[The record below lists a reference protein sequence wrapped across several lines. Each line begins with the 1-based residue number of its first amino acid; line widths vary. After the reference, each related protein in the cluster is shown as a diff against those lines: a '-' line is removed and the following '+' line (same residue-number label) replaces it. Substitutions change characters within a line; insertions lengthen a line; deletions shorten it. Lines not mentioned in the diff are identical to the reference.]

1 MTDHSSLRRLFA
13 KNLTLQSV
21 TEAIG
26 LTSGLLVTLVLSRHL
41 GVAGF
46 GQFNYLFAFLYF
58 FLAINDLGVNTIVVR
73 EISRAPDRA
82 AEIIGTMLS
91 FRLLLGALSL
101 LVIWAGVLAV
111 GFPRDL
117 RIALALFAI
126 VLPLNALRLPA
137 VVFQSRLRFEYG
149 AMADIVT
156 RVATTGLV
164 LTAAALGAGL
174 IGVTVALVAGEA
186 IGVIVT
192 GRLAMRLVRPVW
204 RVDPRYWMLVL
215 RWSLPLGLAGVL
227 SAVVNRV
234 DFFML
239 ERMTDLQQLG
249 LYGAAYK
256 VVNLV
261 ERLPQ
266 MIVVTLYPLMV
277 RQAHEDLRALRAL
290 YRRSVLT
297 LGGLAVVMA
306 VVVTFL
312 AGPIVRTLFGAEFTE
327 AARALRILV
336 WASACLYMAL
346 PGGFALISL
355 GRVRMNLMTLVAG
368 AVTNVALNVI
378 WIPRLG
384 FIGASLATAA
394 AFAVILVTTLLA
406 VEWSLARAMAGAPPP
421 GHDDTLVAAPLVKP
435 VVPE

>member
-1 MTDHSSLRRLFA
+1 MTDHLNLRRLLVR
-13 KNLTLQSV
+13 NLTLQSA

-26 LTSGLLVTLVLSRHL
+26 LASGLLVTLVLSRHL

-73 EISRAPDRA
+73 EISKRPDRA
-82 AEIIGTMLS
+82 GEIIGTMLS

-101 LVIWAGVLAV
+101 LVIWAGVLAA

-117 RIALALFAI
+117 RVALALFAI
-126 VLPLNALRLPA
+126 MLPLNALRLPA

-149 AMADIVT
+149 AMADIST

-164 LTAAALGAGL
+164 LAAAGLGAGL
-174 IGVTVALVAGEA
+174 IGVTVALVAGEV

-204 RVDPRYWMLVL
+204 RVDPRYWRLVL

-256 VVNLV
+256 VTNLV

-266 MIVVTLYPLMV
+266 MIVVTLYPLMA

-306 VVVTFL
+306 LVVTLL

-355 GRVRMNLMTLVAG
+355 GRVRMNLMTLIAG
-368 AVTNVALNVI
+368 AAANVALNVI

-384 FIGASLATAA
+384 FVGASLATAA

-406 VEWSLARAMAGAPPP
+406 AEWSLARAMTDTSQAGP
-421 GHDDTLVAAPLVKP
+421 HDVLVAAPLVKP
-435 VVPE
+435 IVPE